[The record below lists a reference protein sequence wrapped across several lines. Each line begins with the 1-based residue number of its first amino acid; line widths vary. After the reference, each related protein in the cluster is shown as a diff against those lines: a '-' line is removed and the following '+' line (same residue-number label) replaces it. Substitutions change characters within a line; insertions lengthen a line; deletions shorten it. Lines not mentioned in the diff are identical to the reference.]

1 MDFRY
6 VVAPGDAT
14 RVNGVADVASRAA
27 EFLQRDVT
35 QAHGRDGFAAE
46 AQWRTALR
54 EMSEEARATGVPV
67 EQLLIEVKHAL
78 GILHDTCEVPY
89 GPARTEFTNR
99 VVTLCI
105 DEYYSARS
113 VAEPERSN

>member
-6 VVAPGDAT
+6 VVAPGEET

-27 EFLQRDVT
+27 EFLHRDVT

-46 AQWRTALR
+46 AQWRSALR
-54 EMSEEARATGVPV
+54 EMSEEARATGVPA
-67 EQLLIEVKHAL
+67 EQLLIEVKQAL
-78 GILHDTCEVPY
+78 GILYDTCAVPN
-89 GPARTEFTNR
+89 GPARAEFTNR

-105 DEYYSARS
+105 NEYYSS
-113 VAEPERSN
+113 VAESECSN